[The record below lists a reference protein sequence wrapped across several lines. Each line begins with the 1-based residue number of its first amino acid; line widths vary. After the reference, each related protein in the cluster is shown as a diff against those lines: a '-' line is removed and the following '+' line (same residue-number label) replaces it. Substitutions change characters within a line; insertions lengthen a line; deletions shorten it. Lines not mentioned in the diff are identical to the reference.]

1 MGCGCG
7 GGSAAKALNASVQ
20 TYSISD
26 DTDKVPYLTERD
38 AMDARTARGLSGE
51 IKPNQ

>member
-7 GGSAAKALNASVQ
+7 TGSAAKTLNASVQ

-26 DTDKVPYLTERD
+26 DPDNVPYLTERD
-38 AMDARTARGLSGE
+38 AMDARTARNLSGE
-51 IKPNQ
+51 IVPTK